1 MCWRVFGEIEGME
14 DWKTGRLDE
23 WKDGRLEEWKVGRMG
38 GAAPIT
44 HPSNHQFHP
53 IIQPSNLPCFLVDDE
68 NSAICNPQ

>member
-1 MCWRVFGEIEGME
+1 MEG
-14 DWKTGRLDE
+14 
-23 WKDGRLEEWKVGRMG
+23 WKVRRMG